1 MAPRMDVSD
10 ISEVYT
16 GGAIAKPPPPIG
28 KKGKILI
35 IGTRSNTGCFYSRTS
50 PSFLRLIFL
59 LPMPLKIL
67 PT

>member
-28 KKGKILI
+28 KKGKILVIGI
-35 IGTRSNTGCFYSRTS
+35 IHD
-50 PSFLRLIFL
+50 P
-59 LPMPLKIL
+59 IL
-67 PT
+67 AVFIQELVLVF